1 VVRHREVGHRVADRH
16 REHHRRV
23 ANHHREADEDPPP
36 GWQAPVMTA
45 QGLPTGVIPVLTM
58 MQRKALWTSTIG
70 WQTTP
75 VIATGPFTVALVRT
89 WRHRSIQVMTTMERR
104 REEGLSDIT

>member
-1 VVRHREVGHRVADRH
+1 MVRHPVANLHPADRRQEH
-16 REHHRRV
+16 RHP
-23 ANHHREADEDPPP
+23 EADADPPP

-75 VIATGPFTVALVRT
+75 VIATGPFTVALERT